1 MSIAELERRLDKA
14 TDPSVGELITR
25 YGTNLNKLKID
36 AAQGKIDP
44 TKALMAKMAI
54 DRIVAANVQ
63 PPSQGSVFQEQMAPQ
78 APAGLPAV
86 PTNPQMFQGMAG
98 GGIVAMAGGGD
109 VPRYQNRGLVMG
121 YPGFEEDVGLSASD
135 FGVRGGPRSL
145 RNRYEEFYGL
155 QKEFGGE
162 DEEAKLYR
170 QALLKRQAA
179 LEGRRGEAAN
189 MALLQ
194 LGLGMLGTKSP
205 YFFEAAGQSGKEA
218 LGQYQASKAR
228 QEADELEVAK
238 GLAGLAGRSRAE
250 KLAALNKAYEAQAAD
265 ERQAAQ
271 LEGQRDIARIQA
283 ARTTDMKE
291 FINNDVMAEEAKL
304 GRKLTTQEDASV
316 RAKSGRDYVV
326 MTRALESRATAA
338 GASMI
343 GAKATEEEKSR
354 APSVLA
360 TTKFNEWN
368 PLDREKTKYTKLI
381 GDAQKEKDPTK
392 KAQLEAQAE
401 EIKRKWIEDFEKSA
415 RGKSTESAGSSRA
428 ARSAPPPP
436 PGFVEQP

>member
-1 MSIAELERRLDKA
+1 MSIADLERRLDKA

-25 YGTNLNKLKID
+25 YGTNLNKLKMD

-86 PTNPQMFQGMAG
+86 PTNPQMFQGMAS

-109 VPRYQNRGLVMG
+109 VPRYQNQGLVMG
-121 YPGFEEDVGLSASD
+121 YPGFEEDVGLSASA

-179 LEGRRGEAAN
+179 LEGSRSNIAN
-189 MALLQ
+189 EALLQ
-194 LGLGMLGTKSP
+194 FGLGMLGTNNP
-205 YFFEAAGQSGKEA
+205 YFFGAAGESGKQA
-218 LGQYQASKAR
+218 FGQYQAAKAR

-250 KLAALNKAYEAQAAD
+250 KLAALNKAYEAQTAD
-265 ERQAAQ
+265 EREAARLAGQKEVAQIQATRGTNMSIFVDNAVDNARAQARTKGRELSPSEEAQIRAAAGERYIELSAALGPRGVSAQAAAEQ
-271 LEGQRDIARIQA
+271 AKTAGAREERTPVTV
-283 ARTTDMKE
+283 ARQE
-291 FINNDVMAEEAKL
+291 WNDL
-304 GRKLTTQEDASV
+304 KLT
-316 RAKSGRDYVV
+316 
-326 MTRALESRATAA
+326 
-338 GASMI
+338 
-343 GAKATEEEKSR
+343 
-354 APSVLA
+354 
-360 TTKFNEWN
+360 
-368 PLDREKTKYTKLI
+368 
-381 GDAQKEKDPTK
+381 DPDK
-392 KAQLEAQAE
+392 RRYNQAMSEARRLEATDKNAAAAKRAE
-401 EIKRKWIEDFEKSA
+401 AESIKDRWIEKEAS
-415 RGKSTESAGSSRA
+415 RSPSGSLPANSNDPLGIRK
-428 ARSAPPPP
+428 
-436 PGFVEQP
+436 